1 MDGRELL
8 MQTTFAQAA
17 TFMNDGRYEEALKLL
32 EKLLEDGWDDSELL
46 TMTLACALYL
56 ERWELSDRLV
66 KELEKNAI
74 DEPEALLLML
84 DYALAQEDRK
94 KGKFLLDQI
103 KEKHPEWTWLL
114 WDVAELLSDYG
125 WAEEYE
131 SMLKLLTQI
140 PSKDPWSRLDQ
151 AEAWMTL
158 EEPAEAASAAY
169 QAAEGLDVEHKD
181 DLLFAAHLLE
191 EAREKAYIIRKRK
204 PAADHIVFPEKKLTY
219 LGNVTNEKAVE
230 FYNQYGVEEVMH
242 GFEVKADLDV
252 PLMFCKH
259 CIKYSLGWCP
269 KEGYKATFKEPLY
282 ITYKDQQ
289 FQLDFDCRKC
299 EMMVMKRR
307 N

>member
-56 ERWELSDRLV
+56 ERWELSNRLV

-191 EAREKAYIIRKRK
+191 EAREMSKASEIYDRLI
-204 PAADHIVFPEKKLTY
+204 AAYPEEARGY
-219 LGNVTNEKAVE
+219 LGLARVRSAQGYQEEADNAFLVAREPGTE
-230 FYNQYGVEEVMH
+230 VEEL
-242 GFEVKADLDV
+242 ESTAR
-252 PLMFCKH
+252 
-259 CIKYSLGWCP
+259 
-269 KEGYKATFKEPLY
+269 
-282 ITYKDQQ
+282 
-289 FQLDFDCRKC
+289 QLRIDRKKVVDFTSY
-299 EMMVMKRR
+299 R
-307 N
+307 NKK